1 VKSAFLP
8 ANWLVGNLPD
18 GTKLVASFTFPQA
31 SKNPKIIVEVMGSAY
46 SIAEV
51 GEQLCWLGSALRSSP
66 HPEQVAYCQPQVGKL
81 RAVNYEGQSGK
92 KQHATE
98 FSAEISFAVKETAL
112 ASGNNGECWYNLFRD
127 GVIVEG
133 FPISRRPDVG
143 AVKGLEISLTMMARL
158 AQANIMNTFLGS
170 ATLKGFSAMLIPTEN
185 QEEVIMW
192 HLVHNK
198 NGDRIS
204 FLDSTVVPVEGVS
217 ASQLSQARHILGWC
231 SNARHL
237 AGMFY

>member
-1 VKSAFLP
+1 MFLP
-8 ANWLVGNLPD
+8 ANLPLGNLPD
-18 GTKLVASFTFPQA
+18 GTNLVASFVSSETSNSSKVTF
-31 SKNPKIIVEVMGSAY
+31 EVTGSAY

-66 HPEQVAYCQPQVGKL
+66 HPDQVTYCQPQVGKL
-81 RAVNYEGQSGK
+81 RAINDEGQSGK

-98 FSAEISFAVKETAL
+98 FVAYISFAFKEKTF
-112 ASGNNGECWYNLFRD
+112 ASEVNGECWYNLFRS

-133 FPISRRPDVG
+133 FPISRRPEVG
-143 AVKGLEISLTMMARL
+143 AVKGLEISLSMMARL
-158 AQANIMNTFLGS
+158 AQANSVNTFLGS
-170 ATLKGFSAMLIPTEN
+170 AILKGFSAMLIPTEN
-185 QEEVIMW
+185 HEEVTMW

-217 ASQLSQARHILGWC
+217 ASQLSQSRHILGWC

-237 AGMFY
+237 AGMSY

>member
-1 VKSAFLP
+1 VKSIFLP
-8 ANWLVGNLPD
+8 ANWPLGSLPD
-18 GTKLVASFTFPQA
+18 GTNLAASFDSSET
-31 SKNPKIIVEVMGSAY
+31 SKNSKVTFEVTGSAY

-66 HPEQVAYCQPQVGKL
+66 YPDKVAYCQPQVGKL
-81 RAVNYEGQSGK
+81 RAVNDEGQSGK
-92 KQHATE
+92 KQQATK
-98 FSAEISFAVKETAL
+98 FIASISFAVKEKTFTEV
-112 ASGNNGECWYNLFRD
+112 NGGCWYNLFRS

-133 FPISRRPDVG
+133 FPISRRPEIG
-143 AVKGLEISLTMMARL
+143 AVKGLEIPLPMMARL
-158 AQANIMNTFLGS
+158 AQANSVNTFLGS
-170 ATLKGFSAMLIPTEN
+170 AILKGFSAMLIPTEN
-185 QEEVIMW
+185 HEEVIVW

-204 FLDSTVVPVEGVS
+204 FLDSTVVPVEGAS

-237 AGMFY
+237 AGMSY